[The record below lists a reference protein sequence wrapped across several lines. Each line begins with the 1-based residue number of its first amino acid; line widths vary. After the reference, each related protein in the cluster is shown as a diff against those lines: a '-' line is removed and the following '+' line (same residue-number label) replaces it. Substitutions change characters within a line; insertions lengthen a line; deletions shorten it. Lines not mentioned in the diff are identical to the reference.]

1 MQRQIHNMMKLFSL
15 GIVLIFTSCSTTKN
29 SHSKEFLRTQK
40 ELTDKLTEISKTA
53 SFNGFGVALVN
64 DKEVLY
70 QNGFGV
76 SNIKTN
82 TKYTENTVQNIA
94 SVSKTFIG
102 LAILKAQELGKLKLD
117 DPINKYLP
125 FKVFNPK
132 YPDAPITIR
141 HLVTHT
147 SSIADTKEY
156 LTRNVILKDTINL
169 VNNLRIDISPTR
181 FNPPSTK
188 ISIED
193 FLKNMLDT
201 TGKWYLKEGFLENKP
216 GKIYEYSN
224 VGVSLAALVLEKTT
238 GITYDKF
245 TTQYILKALKMNS
258 SGWSFSTIDFLKYS
272 PTYQNKETPYPYYSL
287 IGYPDG
293 GMLTTSSD
301 MSKYIL
307 ELMKAYFGNGTIL
320 SRESYKEYFTP
331 QLNAENFI
339 DRSTSEY
346 SDECNMGI
354 TMGFGSTGNFG
365 HTGGDPG
372 MFSVIWFFK
381 DRKMGRYFIIN
392 TDWDTKLS
400 GKDQKTIYDLL
411 DEYYLKLNELSKTKK

>member
-1 MQRQIHNMMKLFSL
+1 MTKLILITFLSL
-15 GIVLIFTSCSTTKN
+15 TFASCSTRQKT
-29 SHSKEFLRTQK
+29 HSDEFIKTQD
-40 ELTDKLTEISKTA
+40 ELTEKLTKISTTA

-64 DKEVLY
+64 DKQVLY

-82 TKYTENTVQNIA
+82 QKYTENTVQNIA

-102 LAILKAQELGKLKLD
+102 LAILEAQELGKLKLD
-117 DPINKYLP
+117 DPVSNYLP

-132 YPDAPITIR
+132 FPNVPITIR

-147 SSIADTKEY
+147 SSITDTKQY
-156 LTRNVILKDTINL
+156 LTRNVILKDTTNL
-169 VNNLRIDISPTR
+169 VNNLKIDISPTK
-181 FNPPSTK
+181 FNPPSAKT
-188 ISIED
+188 SIED

-201 TGKWYLKEGFLENKP
+201 NGKWYLKEAFGENKP
-216 GKIYEYSN
+216 GEIYEYSN
-224 VGVSLAALVLEKTT
+224 VGASLAALVLEKAT
-238 GITYDKF
+238 GTTYDKF
-245 TTQYILKALKMNS
+245 TTQYILDPLKMNS
-258 SGWSFSTIDFLKYS
+258 SGWSFSTIDFSKYS
-272 PTYQNKETPYPYYSL
+272 PTYQTKETPYPYYSL

-301 MSKYIL
+301 MSKYIS
-307 ELMKAYFGNGTIL
+307 ELMKAYFGYGTIL
-320 SRESYKEYFTP
+320 SKTSYREYFTP

-346 SDECNMGI
+346 SDEYNMGI
-354 TMGFGSTGNFG
+354 TIGFGSTGNFG

-372 MFSVIWFFK
+372 MFSVIWFNK
-381 DRKMGRYFIIN
+381 TTKIGRYFIIN
-392 TDWDTKLS
+392 TDWDDKLS

-411 DEYYLKLNELSKTKK
+411 DEYSEKLNDLSQIEK

>member
-1 MQRQIHNMMKLFSL
+1 MKKLLSL
-15 GIVLIFTSCSTTKN
+15 GVVAFIFTSCSTTKTV
-29 SHSKEFLRTQK
+29 HSKEFLQTQK
-40 ELTDKLTEISKTA
+40 ELTAKLTEISKTA
-53 SFNGFGVALVN
+53 SFNGFGIALVN

-76 SNIKTN
+76 ANIKTN
-82 TKYTENTVQNIA
+82 TKYTKNTVQNIA

-117 DPINKYLP
+117 DPINSYLP
-125 FKVFNPK
+125 FKIFNPK
-132 YPDAPITIR
+132 YPKVPITIR
-141 HLVTHT
+141 YLVTHT
-147 SSIADTKEY
+147 SSIVDSKEY

-169 VNNLRIDISPTR
+169 ATNLEIDISPMK

-188 ISIED
+188 VSVEEY
-193 FLKNMLDT
+193 LKNMLDT
-201 TGKWYLKEGFLENKP
+201 NGKWYTKETFSENQP

-224 VGVSLAALVLEKTT
+224 VGASLAALVLEKAT
-238 GITYDKF
+238 GTTYDKF
-245 TTQYILKALKMNS
+245 TTIYILKPLEMNS
-258 SGWSFSTIDFLKYS
+258 SGWSFNTINFSNYS
-272 PTYQNKETPYPYYSL
+272 PTYINKETPYPYYSL

-293 GMLTTSSD
+293 GMLTTSLD
-301 MSKYIL
+301 ISKYIS

-320 SRESYKEYFTP
+320 SKESYKEYFTP
-331 QLNAENFI
+331 QLKAENFI
-339 DRSTSEY
+339 DRDTSEY
-346 SDECNMGI
+346 SDEYNMGI

-392 TDWDTKLS
+392 TDWNTKAS
-400 GKDQKTIYDLL
+400 GKDQKAIYDLL

>member
-1 MQRQIHNMMKLFSL
+1 MIKLLSL
-15 GIVLIFTSCSTTKN
+15 GTAVFLFTSCSTTKN
-29 SHSKEFLRTQK
+29 LPSKEFSQTQK
-40 ELTDKLTEISKTA
+40 ELTAKLIQISKTA

-64 DKEVLY
+64 EKEVLY

-76 SNIKTN
+76 ANIEKN
-82 TKYTENTVQNIA
+82 TKYTENTIQNIA

-102 LAILKAQELGKLKLD
+102 LAILKAQELGKLTLD
-117 DPINKYLP
+117 DPIHKYLP
-125 FKVFNPK
+125 FKVVNPK
-132 YPDAPITIR
+132 YSEAPITIR

-156 LTRNVILKDTINL
+156 LTRNVILKDTIHLVTNL
-169 VNNLRIDISPTR
+169 NIDISPTK

-188 ISIED
+188 ISIEV
-193 FLKNMLDT
+193 FLKNMLT
-201 TGKWYLKEGFLENKP
+201 TNGSWYSKEAFMENEP
-216 GKIYEYSN
+216 GKIYAYSN
-224 VGVSLAALVLEKTT
+224 VGASLAALVLEKAT
-238 GITYDKF
+238 GISYDKF
-245 TTQYILKALKMNS
+245 TTQYILKPLKMNS
-258 SGWSFSTIDFLKYS
+258 SGWSFSAIDFSKYS

-293 GMLTTSSD
+293 GMLTTSLD
-301 MSKYIL
+301 MSKYVS

-320 SRESYKEYFTP
+320 SEASYKEYFTP

-346 SDECNMGI
+346 SDEYNMGLTI
-354 TMGFGSTGNFG
+354 GFGSTGNFG

-392 TDWDTKLS
+392 TDWDPQSS
-400 GKDQKTIYDLL
+400 GKDQKAIFDLL
-411 DEYYLKLNELSKTKK
+411 DEYYLKLNELSKAKK